1 MRKTKDAKTMRRFQI
16 ILNLAD
22 GRSPTET
29 AKAVGATRS
38 TVYRVAKRFC
48 EHREAGLVDRREDNG
63 ENKLTTEFLATLN
76 KLVADSP
83 QNHGWKRPTWTREL
97 LTKTM
102 RTLTGTQIHVDT
114 MSRALQQVGARLG
127 RAKPIVGCPWA
138 KARKTRR
145 LNEIQKLI
153 DELPDDEVA
162 VYEDEVDIHLN
173 PKIGADWMVRGQQ
186 KQVMTPGK
194 NVKHYVAGAIN
205 VKTGELTWVASEK
218 KNSMLFVLILWELTQ
233 RYSDARTIHVILDN
247 YGIHSSRQVEV
258 SLDTQEG
265 QRLNLIFLPP
275 YCPDHNPIERL
286 WRDLHS
292 NVTRNHNCEDIKTLM
307 KNVNR
312 WLKQRTKENINNY
325 LTI

>member
-1 MRKTKDAKTMRRFQI
+1 MRKIKDAETMRRFQI
-16 ILNLAD
+16 VLNLAD

-29 AKAVGATRS
+29 AKAVGASRS
-38 TVYRVAKRFC
+38 TVYRVAERFC
-48 EHREAGLVDRREDNG
+48 ERREAGLVDRREDNG
-63 ENKLTTEFLATLN
+63 PQKLTDEFLKILHD
-76 KLVADSP
+76 LVADSP
-83 QNHGWKRPTWTREL
+83 LNHGWKRPTWTREL

-102 RTLTGTQIHVDT
+102 KKLSGIQIHVDT
-114 MSRALQQVGARLG
+114 MSRALQQIGARLG
-127 RAKPIVGCPWA
+127 RAKPIVGCPWS

-153 DELPDDEVA
+153 DELPDNEVA

-173 PKIGADWMVRGQQ
+173 PKIGVDWMVRGQQ

-218 KNSMLFVLILWELTQ
+218 KNSMLFVLMLWELTQ
-233 RYSDARTIHVILDN
+233 RYAEARTIHVILDN
-247 YGIHSSRQVEV
+247 YGIHSSRQVEI
-258 SLDTQEG
+258 SLETEQG
-265 QRLNLIFLPP
+265 QRLKLIFLPP

-292 NVTRNHNCEDIKTLM
+292 DVTRNHTCDDIKTLM
-307 KNVNR
+307 KNVHT
-312 WLKQRTKENINNY
+312 WLTERTTKNLNNY
-325 LTI
+325 LAL

>member
-1 MRKTKDAKTMRRFQI
+1 MRRYQV

-29 AKAVGATRS
+29 AKAVGVSRS
-38 TVYRVAKRFC
+38 TVYRVATRFR
-48 EHREAGLVDRREDNG
+48 EEQEAGLVDRREDNG
-63 ENKLTTEFLATLN
+63 PEKLSDDFLETLHE
-76 KLVADSP
+76 LVAGCPLDY
-83 QNHGWKRPTWTREL
+83 GWKRPTWTREL

-102 RTLTGTQIHVDT
+102 KRLSGTQIHVDT
-114 MSRALQQVGARLG
+114 MSRALQLIGARLG
-127 RAKPIVGCPWA
+127 RAKPIVGCPWR
-138 KARKTRR
+138 KASKTRR
-145 LNEIQKLI
+145 LNQIQKLI
-153 DELPDDEVA
+153 NELPADEVA

-194 NVKHYVAGAIN
+194 NVKNYIAGAIN

-218 KNSMLFVLILWELTQ
+218 KNSMLFVLMLWELTQ
-233 RYSDARTIHVILDN
+233 RYREAKTIHVILDN

-258 SLDTQEG
+258 SLDTEEG
-265 QRLNLIFLPP
+265 QRLKLIFLPP

-292 NVTRNHNCEDIKTLM
+292 EVTRNHKCDNMKTLM
-307 KNVNR
+307 KNVQR
-312 WLKQRTKENINNY
+312 WLKQRTKKNINNY
-325 LTI
+325 LAI